1 MKKTLSYWQ
10 MLGFIFTGITGVI
23 LHFLFDWANQSI
35 ILSPFSA
42 INESIWEHMK
52 LLFFP
57 MFVFSIIE
65 SVFIGK
71 DYKSFWCV
79 KVIGIVFGM
88 ALIPVLYYSI
98 NGIVGHTPD
107 FVNIAI
113 FYVAAAISYIL
124 ETSLLKKDS
133 IDCRSPKKAIVILVL
148 ISVIFAILTFIPPR
162 IPLFQD
168 PITKTYGYFEII

>member
-1 MKKTLSYWQ
+1 MKKTLSFWQ
-10 MLGFIFTGITGVI
+10 TLGFIFTGIMGVI
-23 LHFLFDWANQSI
+23 LHFRVDWTNQSI

-65 SVFIGK
+65 SIFIGK

-79 KVIGIVFGM
+79 KLMGIIFGM

-98 NGIVGHTPD
+98 NGMFGPTPD

-124 ETSLLKKDS
+124 KTSLLKKDS
-133 IDCRSPKKAIVILVL
+133 IACHSPKNAVVILVL
-148 ISVIFAILTFIPPR
+148 IAVIFAILTFIPPR

-168 PITKTYGYFEII
+168 PITKTYGYFQII